1 MGNSRQDYGDCGAAS
16 LGNSCYQTLRRERA
30 TFAVRWE
37 GGKNHALHAHLTG
50 GESTPRTCVREWER
64 RRRRRKQQFDPP
76 RSWAQLK
83 PQNKRSECVKMAL
96 KCAERHPRTAQTR
109 SLGAGKCA
117 VRGGGDTREII
128 SFH

>member
-37 GGKNHALHAHLTG
+37 GENNALHAHLTG
-50 GESTPRTCVREWER
+50 RESTPRTCVREWER
-64 RRRRRKQQFDPP
+64 RRGRRKQQFDPP
-76 RSWAQLK
+76 RSWVELK

-96 KCAERHPRTAQTR
+96 KCAK
-109 SLGAGKCA
+109 KCSNTGF
-117 VRGGGDTREII
+117 RGQKSAWGGTHKII
-128 SFH
+128 SSHL